1 MKKLPFLASSLED
14 LREFLKSVK
23 SEVGFNKRL
32 RGLLKEQNL

>member
-23 SEVGFNKRL
+23 SEVGLTNAYVDY
-32 RGLLKEQNL
+32 